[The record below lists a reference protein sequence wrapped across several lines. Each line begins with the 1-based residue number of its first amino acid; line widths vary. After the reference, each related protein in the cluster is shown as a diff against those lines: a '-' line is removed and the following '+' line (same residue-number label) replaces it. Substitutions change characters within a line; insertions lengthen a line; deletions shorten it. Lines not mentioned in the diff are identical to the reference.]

1 MDRRTFTK
9 AAAMGIGALPLLHR
23 LGPPVRGS
31 APMKLAM
38 VMYPGM
44 YPLDLVGPHAVLSGA
59 LETHLVWK
67 DRHTLLAS
75 GIPFTATTTFA
86 ECPADVDM
94 LFVPGGT
101 RGTLAAMQDEEVLTF
116 LADRAPR
123 ASYITSVCTGSLVL
137 GAAGLLKG
145 RRATSHWGVRD
156 SILPLLGAT
165 PVAERVVTDGN
176 VVTGAGVS
184 AGIDLALTLLARIA
198 GETVAKRTQLNIE
211 YDPQPPFHAGSPE
224 AAGPE
229 ITAAMVAA
237 YAEFSRGAAVA
248 ARGSRR
254 ARAG

>member
-1 MDRRTFTK
+1 MK
-9 AAAMGIGALPLLHR
+9 
-23 LGPPVRGS
+23 
-31 APMKLAM
+31 KLAM

-44 YPLDLVGPHAVLSGA
+44 FPLDLVGPHAVLSGA
-59 LETHLVWK
+59 IETHLVWK
-67 DRHTLLAS
+67 DRNTVLAS

-86 ECPADVDM
+86 ECPKDIDM

-116 LADRAPR
+116 LAERAPT
-123 ASYITSVCTGSLVL
+123 ATYITSVCTGSLVL

-145 RRATSHWGVRD
+145 KRATSHWGVRD

-165 PVAERVVTDGN
+165 PVAERVVADGR

-184 AGIDLALTLLARIA
+184 AGIDLALTLLGTIA

-211 YDPQPPFHAGSPE
+211 YDPQPPFRAGSPDQ
-224 AAGPE
+224 AGPE
-229 ITAAMVAA
+229 ITATMVAA

-248 ARGSRR
+248 ARSARR
-254 ARAG
+254 AHAG